1 MKIRP
6 EGVKLFYEE
15 GRTDMTKLTVAFRSF
30 VKTPKMTNVV
40 ILSTPPNC
48 GVNCRNIAHT

>member
-6 EGVKLFYEE
+6 EGAKLFFED
-15 GRTDMTKLTVAFRSF
+15 GRTDMTKLTVAFRNF
-30 VKTPKMTNVV
+30 AKAPKMTNVV
-40 ILSTPPNC
+40 VLSTAPNC